1 MSLSLIHLLLL
12 ILVANGAP
20 ILARK
25 LLASRCD
32 LPLDFGYKLRNHDV
46 FGASKTWRGLVASI
60 VLTSLLA
67 LLLGYSLQ
75 TGVWVAM
82 CAMTGDV
89 FSSFI
94 KRRLHMKPSS
104 MAPFLDQIPESL
116 LPALVM
122 REQFGLDAV
131 SVMILVSSFIVLELI
146 LSQILYRMGIRK
158 TPY

>member
-1 MSLSLIHLLLL
+1 MA
-12 ILVANGAP
+12 ANGAP

-25 LLASRCD
+25 LLGSRFNC
-32 LPLDFGYKLRNHDV
+32 PLDFGFKLRNHDLL
-46 FGASKTWRGLVASI
+46 GASKTWRGLVASL
-60 VLTSLLA
+60 VFTSILA
-67 LLLGYSLQ
+67 WLIGYSWQ
-75 TGVWVAM
+75 TGVVVSL

-94 KRRLHMKPSS
+94 KRRLNLQPSS
-104 MAPFLDQIPESL
+104 MAPFLDQVPESL

-122 REQFGLDAV
+122 REQFGLDAA

-146 LSQILYRMGIRK
+146 LSQILYRLGIRK